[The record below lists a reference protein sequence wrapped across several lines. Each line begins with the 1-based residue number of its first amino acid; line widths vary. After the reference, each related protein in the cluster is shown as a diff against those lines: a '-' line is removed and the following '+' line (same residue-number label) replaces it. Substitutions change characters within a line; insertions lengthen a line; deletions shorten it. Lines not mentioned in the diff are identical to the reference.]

1 MKRSNLVILTVLG
14 TVGGLLLAIG
24 MCMCL
29 IPAWNAFT
37 PGVVLAIIGAIT
49 LLSIWPIG
57 RKAAGKAAIHFTAG
71 YAATALVGLIGAIA
85 FCIGLVNCLGTV
97 STFGLAVG
105 ITGIILIV
113 AAILIGRI
121 AAGKAAVAVNGQK
134 LLAYIIGIIGA
145 LILGVGM
152 CMTMVWGVGLMIPG
166 IVVGI
171 IGLLVCI
178 LNLVLRV
185 TKTA

>member
-1 MKRSNLVILTVLG
+1 MKKSNLVILTVLG

-29 IPAWNAFT
+29 LPAWNAFA
-37 PGVVLAIIGAIT
+37 PGVVLAVIGAIT

-57 RKAAGKAAIHFTAG
+57 RKAAGKAAIRFTAG
-71 YAATALVGLIGAIA
+71 YAATALIGLIGAIA

-105 ITGIILIV
+105 IAGIILIV
-113 AAILIGRI
+113 AAILIGRKS
-121 AAGKAAVAVNGQK
+121 AGKAAIAVNGRK
-134 LLAYIIGIIGA
+134 IVSYLIGIAGA

-152 CMTMVWGVGLMIPG
+152 CMTMVWGTGLMIPG
-166 IVVGI
+166 IAVGVVG
-171 IGLLVCI
+171 LLICI

-185 TKTA
+185 AKAV

>member
-1 MKRSNLVILTVLG
+1 MECFY
-14 TVGGLLLAIG
+14 A
-24 MCMCL
+24 
-29 IPAWNAFT
+29 
-37 PGVVLAIIGAIT
+37 GVVLAIIGAIT

-85 FCIGLVNCLGTV
+85 FCIGLINCLGTV

-113 AAILIGRI
+113 AAILIGRK

-134 LLAYIIGIIGA
+134 LLAYTRSRVA